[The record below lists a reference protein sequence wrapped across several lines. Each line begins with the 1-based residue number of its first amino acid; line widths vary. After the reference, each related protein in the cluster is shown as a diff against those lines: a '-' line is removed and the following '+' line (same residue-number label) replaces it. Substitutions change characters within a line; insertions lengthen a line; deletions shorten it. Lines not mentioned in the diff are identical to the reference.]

1 MPNNN
6 LATSSW
12 SQATSRGPLSALG
25 RFSDLRL
32 LLAIVIAMAALG
44 FSSEAFLTPGNLS
57 SVGLYWSFVAMAAL
71 GQLFVVIIGGID
83 LSVGSTMGLAG
94 IVTASIMAEGG
105 NAYLAVAVGI
115 GIGLAVGLFNGF
127 FVAYIGI
134 TSFIVTL
141 GTLQIVRGITLGYKQ
156 GQAVS
161 GLPEGF
167 IKIGSTPF
175 LGFPIP
181 LWILAILALSVWLFL
196 SRTAQGRDIYAVG
209 SNQLASGLTGVPV
222 KRRILLA
229 FTLSGL
235 FASIAGV
242 LVTARLG
249 SAVPNAGVGMELTVI
264 AAVVIGGASL
274 AGGRGTALGVL
285 LGGLLIALVNNAL
298 VLLAV
303 PTYWQQAFIG
313 AVILAAA
320 MFDLIRRRK

>member
-1 MPNNN
+1 MSDQKV
-6 LATSSW
+6 ATSPWDRSHGR
-12 SQATSRGPLSALG
+12 SYLASLAQLSDARLFLALAVAMTALS
-25 RFSDLRL
+25 FLSD
-32 LLAIVIAMAALG
+32 
-44 FSSEAFLTPGNLS
+44 AFLTPGNLR
-57 SVGLYWSFVAMAAL
+57 SVGLYAAFLGIAAL
-71 GQLFVVIIGGID
+71 GQLFVVIVGGID

-105 NAYLAVAVGI
+105 NPYLAVVVGI
-115 GIGLAVGLFNGF
+115 AIGVTVGLFNGF
-127 FVAYIGI
+127 VVAYVGM

-141 GTLQIVRGITLGYKQ
+141 ATLQIVRGVTLGYKQ

-161 GLPEGF
+161 GLPAGF
-167 IKIGSTPF
+167 IEIGSTPF
-175 LGFPIP
+175 LGVPIP
-181 LWILAILALSVWLFL
+181 LWILIGLAILVWLFL
-196 SRTAQGRDIYAVG
+196 SRTAQGREMYAVG
-209 SNQLASGLTGVPV
+209 SNQLASGISGVPV
-222 KRRILLA
+222 KRRILMA

-235 FASIAGV
+235 FASLAGI

-249 SAVPNAGVGMELTVI
+249 SAVPNAGVGMELVVI

-303 PTYWQQAFIG
+303 PTYWQQSFIG

-320 MFDLIRRRK
+320 TFDFLRRRK